1 MTHAT
6 AVLLSQ
12 IFALALFGS
21 MFLGVLAYV
30 FWPANRQRFEDASR
44 VPLDASNNDTP
55 RGA

>member
-44 VPLDASNNDTP
+44 VPLDTSNNDTP